1 MKYVSKMDEVKELQQ
16 ENLIIQVSFNNKS
29 GKKYVSKQQIIRK
42 TLAINYDKQIIIN
55 GHEQL
60 SSSWSLTEHR
70 WSL

>member
-60 SSSWSLTEHR
+60 SSS
-70 WSL
+70 